1 MPAPRR
7 AAWDESSADAPARGS
22 ATSLKGRG
30 KHEDELL
37 ALREENGALKRHNH
51 EQEDKVRQL
60 GVQMVRI
67 REGLQNQATQN
78 HTTPAHKAR
87 AVKELSQADRIAQL
101 ELTLAQRDAKEEK
114 LAQQVTYYK
123 QVAFSQAQ
131 PSGRGRPTKRL
142 VRPSVAARP
151 ASAAAMV
158 AAAGGRPALASILE
172 MTPAGSIGD
181 GGASGAA
188 DDRMAALMQMLQ
200 EKERQIVALQEREHH
215 GPTASLLPA
224 GASESAQLVE
234 LRRNLKDRTAKLTV
248 LQQRYDHLNA
258 RFTTVRDNHEKVLA
272 QMSEL
277 NRVIRDERTE
287 NTRLK
292 QEMHSTAVM
301 QDDLQERG
309 AQLETLQSEKQALT
323 ATNLTATLTAS
334 PSPPPSPPP
343 PSPPPS
349 PPRPHHRPH
358 RLRSHLHRHHPH
370 HPHHPHARPP
380 PPPPPPPRQRPPP
393 PHPPGAR
400 RPPTCRRSRTR
411 TAG

>member
-1 MPAPRR
+1 MPTPRR
-7 AAWDESSADAPARGS
+7 AWDDSSTDAPARGS
-22 ATSLKGRG
+22 AASLSRDPRKV
-30 KHEDELL
+30 EEELL

-78 HTTPAHKAR
+78 HATPAHKAR

-101 ELTLAQRDAKEEK
+101 ELELAQRDAKEEK

-123 QVAFSQAQ
+123 QVAFSGAQ

-142 VRPSVAARP
+142 VRPSATARP

-172 MTPAGSIGD
+172 TTPAGSIGD

-188 DDRMAALMQMLQ
+188 DDRTAALVQMLQ

-215 GPTASLLPA
+215 GPTASLPPA

-234 LRRNLKDRTAKLTV
+234 LRRSLKDRTAKLTV

-277 NRVIRDERTE
+277 NRVIREERTE

-292 QEMHSTAVM
+292 VRVRVA
-301 QDDLQERG
+301 
-309 AQLETLQSEKQALT
+309 
-323 ATNLTATLTAS
+323 
-334 PSPPPSPPP
+334 
-343 PSPPPS
+343 
-349 PPRPHHRPH
+349 
-358 RLRSHLHRHHPH
+358 
-370 HPHHPHARPP
+370 
-380 PPPPPPPRQRPPP
+380 
-393 PHPPGAR
+393 
-400 RPPTCRRSRTR
+400 
-411 TAG
+411 